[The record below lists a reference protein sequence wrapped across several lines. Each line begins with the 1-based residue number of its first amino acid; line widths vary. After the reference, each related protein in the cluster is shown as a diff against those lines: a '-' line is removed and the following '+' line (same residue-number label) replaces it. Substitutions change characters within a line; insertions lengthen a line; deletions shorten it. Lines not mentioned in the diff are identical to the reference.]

1 MAKSPK
7 GAAPVDL
14 RRALWQFSSSTHHLQ
29 VNDRMVNQDPGETDH
44 KEATFN
50 KADNTGLRHLIN
62 AGRFSMRGLSAA
74 FQHEAAF
81 RQELALM
88 LVLVPAAFLVGSNAL
103 EVAVLIA
110 VSLLILIVELLNSG
124 LEAIVDRIG
133 PEHHTLSGRA
143 KDLGSAAV
151 FVALLTAFLTWVLMI
166 YQNFLFS

>member
-1 MAKSPK
+1 MATF
-7 GAAPVDL
+7 V
-14 RRALWQFSSSTHHLQ
+14 SSTHQLK
-29 VNDRMVNQDPGETDH
+29 VDYRMVKQDSGTGRD
-44 KEATFN
+44 EAVFD
-50 KADNTGLRHLIN
+50 KADNTGLRHLLN
-62 AGRFSMRGLSAA
+62 ATRFSMRGLAAA

-88 LVLVPAAFLVGSNAL
+88 LVLLPAAFFVGSNTL

-133 PEHHTLSGRA
+133 PEHDPLSGRA

-151 FVALLTAFLTWVLMI
+151 FIALLAAFLPWSLMI
-166 YQNFLFS
+166 YQNLIRP